1 MPEPSFLNKVHLRLL
16 WLSVGGPRHVPL
28 GSEGIDQIFID
39 VSPVLHFPDL
49 AVAHDIDDLQLADQV
64 VDEELD
70 RLNAEVVFELLDIG
84 SLIHD
89 FHEVLGAFLVVDP
102 VDAGFG
108 ESLGELLHDVVASLH
123 DLGPRERLHLQ
134 EGVPCVESAL
144 PELILIFGIKT
155 SYFDL
160 S

>member
-1 MPEPSFLNKVHLRLL
+1 
-16 WLSVGGPRHVPL
+16 
-28 GSEGIDQIFID
+28 
-39 VSPVLHFPDL
+39 
-49 AVAHDIDDLQLADQV
+49 
-64 VDEELD
+64 
-70 RLNAEVVFELLDIG
+70 
-84 SLIHD
+84 
-89 FHEVLGAFLVVDP
+89 
-102 VDAGFG
+102 
-108 ESLGELLHDVVASLH
+108 VVASLH